1 MQARIIAAA
10 SDDLTH
16 RRRLWFVMPCGYPG
30 GRGSRRHS
38 RTAAG
43 ANRLGHAFEVRSEL
57 SDRRVAEDILEL
69 DLAREPE
76 G

>member
-30 GRGSRRHS
+30 GAGQPQAFTNRSRREPL
-38 RTAAG
+38 RTRFRG
-43 ANRLGHAFEVRSEL
+43 AQ
-57 SDRRVAEDILEL
+57 RVE
-69 DLAREPE
+69 RPK
-76 G
+76 GS